1 MVVTPGQV
9 AGTAA
14 VPPRPSAPKP
24 YLYLAGG
31 LLLGLLLGAVLAM
44 LRDRRDDR
52 VRGKADLEPSLGAPV
67 IAAATS
73 AEVTGRAWPRS
84 LVALTEPRG
93 AEADAYRTVTTTVT
107 GDSAESQI
115 VMLCSTGR
123 EGRSLAPMNL
133 AATYALQGLRTVLA
147 GPHAA
152 LAPAME
158 LLGITELPVAEP
170 GGLPEKPVPSG
181 VVPDLSVLDLGDE
194 VSLGATLRNNGVLL
208 EDVLGEADLVVLDG
222 VNIELPST
230 TLRLGQLADEVV
242 VLVYPNRT
250 THQGLEAL
258 AQHLAQVRADI
269 SGAILLSR
277 QPWHRRAGGSKR
289 VSTQPAPLPGSRAAG
304 HAESRAADRQLAP
317 ARIRSGQPGRRH
329 EIGRAADSPETRA
342 EQLRSVSGAAKG
354 T

>member
-1 MVVTPGQV
+1 
-9 AGTAA
+9 
-14 VPPRPSAPKP
+14 
-24 YLYLAGG
+24 
-31 LLLGLLLGAVLAM
+31 
-44 LRDRRDDR
+44 
-52 VRGKADLEPSLGAPV
+52 
-67 IAAATS
+67 
-73 AEVTGRAWPRS
+73 
-84 LVALTEPRG
+84 
-93 AEADAYRTVTTTVT
+93 
-107 GDSAESQI
+107 
-115 VMLCSTGR
+115 
-123 EGRSLAPMNL
+123 
-133 AATYALQGLRTVLA
+133 
-147 GPHAA
+147 
-152 LAPAME
+152 
-158 LLGITELPVAEP
+158 
-170 GGLPEKPVPSG
+170 
-181 VVPDLSVLDLGDE
+181 

-208 EDVLGEADLVVLDG
+208 EDVLGEADVVVLDG

-230 TLRLGQLADEVV
+230 SLRLGQLADEVV

-250 THQGLEAL
+250 THHGLEAL

-277 QPWHRRAGGSKR
+277 QPWHRRTRGSSAGSKR